1 MSFTRREATILIFGD
16 FLMLIASLWAAL
28 AIRNLG
34 VPSAGY
40 FETVLFPFVP
50 VFLLSLVV
58 FYIAGLYEKQTRVVR
73 RVMGERILG
82 AQVANSVIAAIIF
95 FVLPLSIAPKTI
107 LVIYLIVSVLAV
119 SAWRFWYMRRGAA
132 GSRARERALLVG
144 TGDAVQEVLDEVN
157 GNSRYLFS
165 FVRHINTA
173 GRTADEVM
181 NDMATHLSENI
192 RFVVLD
198 TRDAKVIH
206 DLSHM
211 HEALFAGISFIDFT
225 TFYEEVFDR
234 VPLGHIDSAWLL
246 EWLSHPHTLYD
257 ATKRTFDLL
266 LAILGVVVAAPFIVL
281 AAGVL
286 FLQGG
291 TPFIWSE
298 RVGKSGRVF
307 RMPKIRSMLFDDK
320 GDPELQKKNRV
331 TRFGAILRK
340 TRIDELP
347 QIWNVLRGEVSF
359 IGPRPE
365 LSSIVKIYEEEIP
378 YYQFRHLI
386 SPGLSGWA
394 QVRDYDAPRG
404 GADVERTRR
413 KLSYDLYY
421 LKHRSLGLDLAIVL
435 KTIRAI
441 VAFSG
446 K

>member
-1 MSFTRREATILIFGD
+1 MSFTRREATILILGD
-16 FLMLIASLWAAL
+16 FLILIASLWVAL
-28 AIRNLG
+28 AIRNLAI
-34 VPSAGY
+34 PAPGY
-40 FETVLFPFVP
+40 FESVLLPFIP
-50 VFLLSLVV
+50 VFLVSLIV

-82 AQVANSVIAAIIF
+82 AQVANSIIAAIIF
-95 FVLPLSIAPKTI
+95 FVLPLAIAPKTI
-107 LVIYLIVSVLAV
+107 LLIYLIVSVLAV
-119 SAWRFWYMRRGAA
+119 SVWRFWYMRRGAA
-132 GSRARERALLVG
+132 AGRAREKALLVG
-144 TGDAVQEVLDEVN
+144 TGEAVHEVLEEVN
-157 GNSRYLFS
+157 ENNRYLFS
-165 FVRHINTA
+165 FVAHIDTA
-173 GRTADEVM
+173 GRTSGEVM
-181 NDMATHLSENI
+181 EDITHKLSDGV

-198 TRDAKVIH
+198 TRDSKVTH
-206 DLSHM
+206 DLSRM
-211 HEALFAGISFIDFT
+211 HKALFTGVSVLDFT
-225 TFYEEVFDR
+225 SFYEEVFDR
-234 VPLGHIDSAWLL
+234 VPLDHIDSAWLL
-246 EWLSHPHTLYD
+246 EWLSQPHTLYD
-257 ATKRTFDLL
+257 AAKRTFDFLL
-266 LAILGVVVAAPFIVL
+266 SLVGVVLAAPFVCVAALVL
-281 AAGVL
+281 I
-286 FLQGG
+286 LQGG
-291 TPFIWSE
+291 APFIWSE
-298 RVGKSGRVF
+298 RVGRAGKVF

-331 TRFGAILRK
+331 TKFGAVLRK

-347 QIWNVLRGEVSF
+347 QLWNVLRGEVSF

-365 LSSIVKIYEEEIP
+365 LTAIVAVYEEAIP

-421 LKHRSLGLDLAIVL
+421 LKHRSFGLDLAIVL